1 MIVCRQCLQ
10 AIESHE
16 GHQTQRKLSPLEDGE
31 LIKDGYGD
39 DDGSMCI
46 VSGAKN
52 MYRLTK
58 HMKFNGG

>member
-16 GHQTQRKLSPLEDGE
+16 GHQIQRKLSQLEDGE

-39 DDGSMCI
+39 DDGEYVYCEWCEEYVPI
-46 VSGAKN
+46 DEV
-52 MYRLTK
+52 YEI
-58 HMKFNGG
+58 